1 MALCSRLPC
10 SGQFHKARISGLL
23 LSTGNQ
29 GVGQLC
35 LKKFRECG
43 IAPILFPLILV
54 LSSITGCIELGS
66 QPQHASSAGGAAQ
79 QSEAWSGQLKMEID
93 PNLDIDLF
101 SLRGNVVL
109 TGNGTLPYLLLNA
122 TLRQGKASISST
134 KYLLMRLETN
144 RDYSFEIAKNLKL
157 IPGDYTCTLE
167 ASGPGGILASE
178 NRRCSLAEDQEDL
191 ISKRI
196 SSGELISISD
206 ARALYAGRSLY
217 RYESNEDEEEPEEDA
232 GREGE
237 KERKIE
243 RVESTKARA
252 LISSGE
258 GLTTK
263 LQAPE
268 EAEQED
274 SKESKAEIS
283 AEGED
288 SRSEDENEADDRV
301 ADEFDASVGSGE
313 DGDGAGD
320 PELFDGSAGADAD
333 GGEASVSSV
342 VVMDESDGKK
352 ESEGNFV
359 GSSTSKKYHLPDC
372 RYALKI
378 KQENKVYF
386 QSAEEAKSQGYLPCK
401 SCHP

>member
-1 MALCSRLPC
+1 MVPALDCLVQAS
-10 SGQFHKARISGLL
+10 FARAHIPGHL
-23 LSTGNQ
+23 LSTGNK
-29 GVGQLC
+29 GVGQLG
-35 LKKFRECG
+35 LKKFRKCG
-43 IAPILFPLILV
+43 IIPILFPLILV

-66 QPQHASSAGGAAQ
+66 QSLHVSSPGGVAG

-144 RDYSFEIAKNLKL
+144 RDYGFEIAKNIEL

-178 NRRCSLAEDQEDL
+178 NRRCSLAENQEDL

-206 ARALYAGRSLY
+206 ARALYAGSSLD
-217 RYESNEDEEEPEEDA
+217 RYESNEDEEEPEDDT
-232 GREGE
+232 GRESK

-243 RVESTKARA
+243 RAEGTKARA

-258 GLTTK
+258 ELTTK

-268 EAEQED
+268 EAEQGD
-274 SKESKAEIS
+274 SKESMAEIS
-283 AEGED
+283 AEGEA
-288 SRSEDENEADDRV
+288 SRSEDENEGNDQV
-301 ADEFDASVGSGE
+301 ADELDPSGGSGE

-320 PELFDGSAGADAD
+320 PELFDGSAGADAS
-333 GGEASVSSV
+333 EASVSRV
-342 VVMDESDGKK
+342 GVMDESEGKE
-352 ESEGNFV
+352 ESKGNFV

-386 QSAEEAKSQGYLPCK
+386 QSAKEAKSQGYLPCK

>member
-29 GVGQLC
+29 GVGHLG
-35 LKKFRECG
+35 LKNFRKCG
-43 IAPILFPLILV
+43 IAPILFPLILL

-66 QPQHASSAGGAAQ
+66 QPQHASSPGGVAQ

-320 PELFDGSAGADAD
+320 PELFDGSAGADD
-333 GGEASVSSV
+333 GEASVSSV
-342 VVMDESDGKK
+342 GIMDESDGKE

>member
-144 RDYSFEIAKNLKL
+144 RDYSFEIAKNLEL
-157 IPGDYTCTLE
+157 LPGNYTCTLE

-320 PELFDGSAGADAD
+320 PEQIGRAH
-333 GGEASVSSV
+333 V
-342 VVMDESDGKK
+342 
-352 ESEGNFV
+352 
-359 GSSTSKKYHLPDC
+359 
-372 RYALKI
+372 
-378 KQENKVYF
+378 
-386 QSAEEAKSQGYLPCK
+386 
-401 SCHP
+401 

>member
-1 MALCSRLPC
+1 MRFKWRPVRDCLVQASFTRAHIP
-10 SGQFHKARISGLL
+10 GLL
-23 LSTGNQ
+23 FSTGNK

-35 LKKFRECG
+35 LKKFRKCG
-43 IAPILFPLILV
+43 IIPILFPLILV

-66 QPQHASSAGGAAQ
+66 QSLHASSPGGVAQ

-93 PNLDIDLF
+93 PNLDSDLF

-144 RDYSFEIAKNLKL
+144 RDYGFEIAKNIEL
-157 IPGDYTCTLE
+157 IPGDYICTLE

-178 NRRCSLAEDQEDL
+178 NRRCSLAENQEDL

-206 ARALYAGRSLY
+206 ARALYAGSSLD
-217 RYESNEDEEEPEEDA
+217 RYESNEDEEEPEEDT
-232 GREGE
+232 GKEGE
-237 KERKIE
+237 K
-243 RVESTKARA
+243 
-252 LISSGE
+252 
-258 GLTTK
+258 
-263 LQAPE
+263 
-268 EAEQED
+268 ED

-283 AEGED
+283 AEGEA
-288 SRSEDENEADDRV
+288 SRSEDENEGDDRV
-301 ADEFDASVGSGE
+301 ADEIDASGGSGE
-313 DGDGAGD
+313 DAEGAGD
-320 PELFDGSAGADAD
+320 PELFDGSAGADD
-333 GGEASVSSV
+333 GEASVSSV
-342 VVMDESDGKK
+342 GVMDESEGKE
-352 ESEGNFV
+352 ESKGNFV

>member
-1 MALCSRLPC
+1 MQLPV
-10 SGQFHKARISGLL
+10 RIKWRPAQDCLVQASFTRAHIPGLL
-23 LSTGNQ
+23 FSTGNK

-35 LKKFRECG
+35 LKKFRKCG
-43 IAPILFPLILV
+43 IIPILFPLILV

-66 QPQHASSAGGAAQ
+66 QSLHASSPSGVAQ
-79 QSEAWSGQLKMEID
+79 QSESWSGQLKMEID

-144 RDYSFEIAKNLKL
+144 RDYGFEIAKNIEL
-157 IPGDYTCTLE
+157 IPGDYICTLE

-178 NRRCSLAEDQEDL
+178 NRRCSLAENQEDL

-206 ARALYAGRSLY
+206 ARALYAGSSLD
-217 RYESNEDEEEPEEDA
+217 RYESNEDEEEPEEDT
-232 GREGE
+232 GKEGE
-237 KERKIE
+237 K
-243 RVESTKARA
+243 
-252 LISSGE
+252 
-258 GLTTK
+258 
-263 LQAPE
+263 
-268 EAEQED
+268 ED

-283 AEGED
+283 AEGEA
-288 SRSEDENEADDRV
+288 SRSEDENEGDDRV
-301 ADEFDASVGSGE
+301 ADEIDASGGSGE
-313 DGDGAGD
+313 DAEGAGD
-320 PELFDGSAGADAD
+320 PELFDGSAGADD
-333 GGEASVSSV
+333 GEASVSSV
-342 VVMDESDGKK
+342 GVMDESEGKE
-352 ESEGNFV
+352 ESKGNFV

-378 KQENKVYF
+378 KPENKVYF
-386 QSAEEAKSQGYLPCK
+386 QSAKEAKSQGYLPCK

>member
-1 MALCSRLPC
+1 MQLPV
-10 SGQFHKARISGLL
+10 RIKWRPAQDCLVQASFTRAHIPGLL
-23 LSTGNQ
+23 FSTGNK

-35 LKKFRECG
+35 LKKFRKCG
-43 IAPILFPLILV
+43 IIPILFPLILV

-66 QPQHASSAGGAAQ
+66 QSLHASSPSGVAQ

-144 RDYSFEIAKNLKL
+144 RDYGFEIAKNIEL
-157 IPGDYTCTLE
+157 IPGDYICTLE

-178 NRRCSLAEDQEDL
+178 NRRCSLAENQEDL

-206 ARALYAGRSLY
+206 ARALYAGSSLD
-217 RYESNEDEEEPEEDA
+217 RYESNEDEEEPEEDT
-232 GREGE
+232 GKEGE
-237 KERKIE
+237 K
-243 RVESTKARA
+243 
-252 LISSGE
+252 
-258 GLTTK
+258 
-263 LQAPE
+263 
-268 EAEQED
+268 ED

-283 AEGED
+283 AEGEA
-288 SRSEDENEADDRV
+288 SRSEDENEGDDRV
-301 ADEFDASVGSGE
+301 ADEIDASGGSGE
-313 DGDGAGD
+313 DVEGAGD
-320 PELFDGSAGADAD
+320 PELFDGSAGADD
-333 GGEASVSSV
+333 GEASVSSV
-342 VVMDESDGKK
+342 GVMDESEGKE
-352 ESEGNFV
+352 ESKGNFV

-378 KQENKVYF
+378 KPENKVYF
-386 QSAEEAKSQGYLPCK
+386 QSAKEAKSQGYLPCK

>member
-157 IPGDYTCTLE
+157 IPGDYICTLE

-178 NRRCSLAEDQEDL
+178 NRRCRLAEDQEDL

-243 RVESTKARA
+243 RAEGTKARA

-258 GLTTK
+258 EPTTK

-268 EAEQED
+268 EAEKED

-283 AEGED
+283 AEG
-288 SRSEDENEADDRV
+288 
-301 ADEFDASVGSGE
+301 
-313 DGDGAGD
+313 DGAGD
-320 PELFDGSAGADAD
+320 PELFDGRDGADD
-333 GGEASVSSV
+333 GEASVSSV
-342 VVMDESDGKK
+342 GVTDESDGKE
-352 ESEGNFV
+352 ESERNFV

-386 QSAEEAKSQGYLPCK
+386 QSAEDAKSQGYLPCK

>member
-1 MALCSRLPC
+1 
-10 SGQFHKARISGLL
+10 
-23 LSTGNQ
+23 
-29 GVGQLC
+29 
-35 LKKFRECG
+35 
-43 IAPILFPLILV
+43 
-54 LSSITGCIELGS
+54 
-66 QPQHASSAGGAAQ
+66 
-79 QSEAWSGQLKMEID
+79 MEID

-144 RDYSFEIAKNLKL
+144 RDYSFEIAKNLEL
-157 IPGDYTCTLE
+157 LPGNYTCTLE

-333 GGEASVSSV
+333 GLLDIVTLLVGNGLAASNGEARR
-342 VVMDESDGKK
+342 
-352 ESEGNFV
+352 
-359 GSSTSKKYHLPDC
+359 L
-372 RYALKI
+372 I
-378 KQENKVYF
+378 
-386 QSAEEAKSQGYLPCK
+386 SQGAVQLDDQRVSAMKVPAPRAAHAVLRAGKRRYLRLNIEQTGTA
-401 SCHP
+401 

>member
-1 MALCSRLPC
+1 
-10 SGQFHKARISGLL
+10 
-23 LSTGNQ
+23 
-29 GVGQLC
+29 
-35 LKKFRECG
+35 
-43 IAPILFPLILV
+43 
-54 LSSITGCIELGS
+54 
-66 QPQHASSAGGAAQ
+66 
-79 QSEAWSGQLKMEID
+79 MEID

-144 RDYSFEIAKNLKL
+144 RDYSFEIAKNLEL
-157 IPGDYTCTLE
+157 LPGNYTCTLE

-232 GREGE
+232 EREGE
-237 KERKIE
+237 KE
-243 RVESTKARA
+243 
-252 LISSGE
+252 
-258 GLTTK
+258 
-263 LQAPE
+263 
-268 EAEQED
+268 D
-274 SKESKAEIS
+274 SKELKAEIL

-288 SRSEDENEADDRV
+288 SRSEDENEGNWRV
-301 ADEFDASVGSGE
+301 ADEFDVSGGSGE

-333 GGEASVSSV
+333 SGEASVSSV
-342 VVMDESDGKK
+342 GITDESDGNE
-352 ESEGNFV
+352 ESERNFV

>member
-157 IPGDYTCTLE
+157 IPGNYTCTLE

-283 AEGED
+283 AEGEA
-288 SRSEDENEADDRV
+288 SRSEDENEGDDRV
-301 ADEFDASVGSGE
+301 ADEIDASGGSGE
-313 DGDGAGD
+313 DAEGAGD
-320 PELFDGSAGADAD
+320 PELFDGSAGADD
-333 GGEASVSSV
+333 GEASVSSV
-342 VVMDESDGKK
+342 GVMDESEGKE
-352 ESEGNFV
+352 ESKGNFV

-378 KQENKVYF
+378 KPENKVYF
-386 QSAEEAKSQGYLPCK
+386 QSAKEAKSQGYLPCK

>member
-1 MALCSRLPC
+1 
-10 SGQFHKARISGLL
+10 
-23 LSTGNQ
+23 
-29 GVGQLC
+29 
-35 LKKFRECG
+35 
-43 IAPILFPLILV
+43 
-54 LSSITGCIELGS
+54 
-66 QPQHASSAGGAAQ
+66 
-79 QSEAWSGQLKMEID
+79 MEID

-144 RDYSFEIAKNLKL
+144 RDYSFEIAKNLEL
-157 IPGDYTCTLE
+157 LPGNYTCTLE

-268 EAEQED
+268 DAEQED
-274 SKESKAEIS
+274 SKESMAEIS

-288 SRSEDENEADDRV
+288 SWSEDENEGNDRV
-301 ADEFDASVGSGE
+301 ADESE
-313 DGDGAGD
+313 
-320 PELFDGSAGADAD
+320 
-333 GGEASVSSV
+333 
-342 VVMDESDGKK
+342 GKE

-378 KQENKVYF
+378 KPENKVYF
-386 QSAEEAKSQGYLPCK
+386 QSAKEAKSQGYLPCK